1 MNVRRSSGATE
12 GRSALARRC
21 SSYTVPFHPFQ
32 LRRVSFEDSHHGGAS
47 AVAQTSAFSFECGS
61 RNAPP
66 TLVYRFPRS
75 GPSISARPSCG
86 RVAPCILSRL
96 FFFVNYLYTRLP
108 GLRRPVFW
116 DAGRRCFGSASETR
130 RGPRVS
136 FRAFVVC
143 ERVCRP
149 LGCSVLEKMEARKD
163 AATENWRSG
172 LLEADVVRRGFAAA
186 QGCRWNRTRV
196 EIITPG
202 ELTFKCL
209 S

>member
-32 LRRVSFEDSHHGGAS
+32 LRRVSFEDAHHGGAS

-96 FFFVNYLYTRLP
+96 FFFRELLVHPTAGTATSGILGCRSSL
-108 GLRRPVFW
+108 LRKRE
-116 DAGRRCFGSASETR
+116 RNETR
-130 RGPRVS
+130 AARLVPG
-136 FRAFVVC
+136 F
-143 ERVCRP
+143 
-149 LGCSVLEKMEARKD
+149 CSL
-163 AATENWRSG
+163 
-172 LLEADVVRRGFAAA
+172 
-186 QGCRWNRTRV
+186 
-196 EIITPG
+196 
-202 ELTFKCL
+202 
-209 S
+209 